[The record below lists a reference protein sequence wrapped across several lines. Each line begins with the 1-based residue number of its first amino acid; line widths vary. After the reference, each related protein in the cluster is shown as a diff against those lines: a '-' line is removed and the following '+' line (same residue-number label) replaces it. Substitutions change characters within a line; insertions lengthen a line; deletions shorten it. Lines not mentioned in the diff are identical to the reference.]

1 MTPCLVPALSIRSS
15 YSSLSPHKGLGLV
28 HPGWLLQEDG
38 SDRISIGVMT
48 RSAEMT
54 TLLRHIHL
62 HRPTLLLASTALLL
76 LLIIIIEKNRGGAR
90 GNRCDIWVID
100 ARKGGCYGED

>member
-15 YSSLSPHKGLGLV
+15 YSSLSPHKGPGLV

-38 SDRISIGVMT
+38 SDRISIGAMT
-48 RSAEMT
+48 QSAEMT

-62 HRPTLLLASTALLL
+62 HRPTFPLAFTALLII
-76 LLIIIIEKNRGGAR
+76 IIIIEKNCGGAR

-100 ARKGGCYGED
+100 ARKGGCHGED